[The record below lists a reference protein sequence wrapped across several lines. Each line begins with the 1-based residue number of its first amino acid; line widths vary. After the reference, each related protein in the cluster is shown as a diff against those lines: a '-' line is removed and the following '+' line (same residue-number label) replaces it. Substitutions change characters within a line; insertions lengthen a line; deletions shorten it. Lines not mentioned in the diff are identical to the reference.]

1 MNLNVFGL
9 FLIEIC
15 NDDMQYPGLQKST
28 VMWMEISSCKNCKK
42 IEL

>member
-15 NDDMQYPGLQKST
+15 NDDMQYPGLHKKHSDVDGDIIVQK
-28 VMWMEISSCKNCKK
+28 
-42 IEL
+42 L